1 MIETNRRGALGLAAT
16 LPFAGALAT
25 SAGRA
30 MAATATPEA
39 ADKPAWNLTDL
50 YPTPEAWEAARQK
63 VLAAL
68 PRLAAYKG
76 TLGQSADSMAK
87 ALDDISAVSKEAD
100 RVQVYAGLLGDADLR
115 VAQNQE
121 RNSLAND
128 MGSALG
134 SAVSWLSPEV
144 LALSKDK
151 VESFIAANETL
162 RRRFA
167 FSLRDTLR
175 TADHTLDA
183 SGEKLLALSGPPL
196 NGPSD
201 IYGQLSSSD
210 IPWPTITLSDGK
222 SVRLDSQGYALNRDA
237 PNRDDRKKVFDAF
250 WGEFNAFKNS
260 MGTTLAAKIRGD
272 VFRTQA
278 RGYKTSLA
286 RAVDGNGIPES
297 VYRTLVSETD
307 AGLPQLHRY
316 FQLRRRMLKL
326 PDIHYYDIYPPLV
339 SLDRTFTLPEMRTTT
354 LAAVAP
360 LGKDYV
366 RRLSAGTAARWMDP
380 RPRRG
385 KSSGAYMNGS
395 AYDVH
400 PYLLLNLGDKYED
413 MSTFAHEWG
422 HAMHTELT
430 RANQPYDLSNYPT
443 FTAEI
448 ASTCNELL
456 LNQYM
461 LGKARTNQEK
471 LFYLGQ
477 RLESLRGTYFRQ
489 TMFAEFELKIHEMA
503 EAGEGLSGDAFSKA
517 YLDLLKRYHGPQF
530 VIDEPYAIEWA
541 YIPHFYRFFYVYQYA
556 TSVTAGTWFAKS
568 ILSGGVAERERYLDV
583 LRAGGSDYPTAILQK
598 AGLDMTSPEP
608 YRALIKGFG
617 ETIDQIEALLT

>member
-1 MIETNRRGALGLAAT
+1 MIETNRRGALGIAAA
-16 LPFAGALAT
+16 LPLAGALAT

-30 MAATATPEA
+30 IAAPAPA
-39 ADKPAWNLTDL
+39 NADKPAWDLTEL
-50 YPTPEAWEAARQK
+50 YPTPDAWDAARQK

-76 TLGQSADSMAK
+76 TLGQNAGAMAK
-87 ALDDISAVSKEAD
+87 ALDDIYTVGKEAD
-100 RVQVYAGLLGDADLR
+100 RIQVYAGLLSDEDVR
-115 VAQNQE
+115 VAANQE
-121 RNSLAND
+121 RNALASD
-128 MGSALG
+128 MASAFGSAI
-134 SAVSWLSPEV
+134 SWLSPEV
-144 LALSKDK
+144 LALGKDK
-151 VESFIAANETL
+151 VESFIGGNDTL
-162 RRRFA
+162 KRRFA
-167 FSLRDTLR
+167 FILRDILR
-175 TADHTLDA
+175 TAEHTLDA
-183 SGEKLLALSGPPL
+183 QGEKLLALAGPPL
-196 NGPSD
+196 GGPSD
-201 IYGQLSSSD
+201 IYGQLTSSD
-210 IPWPTITLSDGK
+210 IPWPTVTLSDGRQQ
-222 SVRLDSQGYALNRDA
+222 RLDSQGYTLTRDA
-237 PNRDDRKKVFDAF
+237 PNREDRKQVFDAF
-250 WGEFNAFKNS
+250 WGKFNEFKNS
-260 MGTTLAAKIRGD
+260 MGTTLAAKVRGD
-272 VFRTQA
+272 VFATEA

-286 RAVDGNGIPES
+286 RAVDHNAIPES

-307 AGLPQLHRY
+307 TGLPQLHRY

-339 SLDRTFTLPEMRTTT
+339 SLDRTFTLEEMRATV

-366 RRLSAGTAARWMDP
+366 RMLAQGTAARWMDP

-385 KSSGAYMNGS
+385 KASGAYMNGS

-422 HAMHTELT
+422 HAMHTQLT
-430 RANQPYDLSNYPT
+430 RQSQPYELSDYPT

-456 LNQYM
+456 LNAYM
-461 LGKARTNQEK
+461 LGKAKTKEEK

-503 EAGEGLSGDAFSKA
+503 ESGEGLSGEAFTKA

-568 ILSGGVAERERYLDV
+568 ILAGGAAERERYLDV
-583 LRAGGSDYPTAILQK
+583 LRAGGSDHPTAILQK
-598 AGLDMTSPEP
+598 AGLDMTKPDP
-608 YRALIKGFG
+608 YRALIAGFG
-617 ETIDQIEALLT
+617 ETIDQIEALLG

>member
-1 MIETNRRGALGLAAT
+1 MIETNRRGALSLAAA
-16 LPFAGALAT
+16 LPLAGALVT
-25 SAGRA
+25 GAGRA
-30 MAATATPEA
+30 MAATPAPLSESSDTPTW
-39 ADKPAWNLTDL
+39 DLTEL
-50 YPTPEAWEAARQK
+50 YPTPEAWDAARLK

-76 TLGQSADSMAK
+76 TLGQSASAMAK
-87 ALDDISAVSKEAD
+87 ALDDISMVSKEAD
-100 RVQVYAGLLGDADLR
+100 RVQVYAGLLSDVDVR
-115 VAQNQE
+115 IAQNQE
-121 RNSLAND
+121 RASLASD

-134 SAVSWLSPEV
+134 SATSWLSPEI
-144 LALSKDK
+144 LALGKDK
-151 VESFIAANETL
+151 VESFIAADPTL

-167 FSLRDTLR
+167 FGLRDTLR
-175 TADHTLDA
+175 TAEHTLDA
-183 SGEKLLALSGPPL
+183 QGEKLLALSGPAL
-196 NGPSD
+196 GGPSD
-201 IYGQLSSSD
+201 IYNQLSASD
-210 IPWPTITLSDGK
+210 IPWPTITLSTGA

-237 PNRDDRKKVFDAF
+237 PNREDRKRVFDAF

-260 MGTTLAAKIRGD
+260 LGTTLASKVRGD
-272 VFRTQA
+272 TFRTQA

-339 SLDRTFTLPEMRTTT
+339 SLDRTFTLPQMRATT
-354 LAAVAP
+354 LAALAP

-413 MSTFAHEWG
+413 VRTFAHEWG

-430 RANQPYDLSNYPT
+430 RAKPALRTVRLPNVHRRDRLHLQRAAAQPL
-443 FTAEI
+443 
-448 ASTCNELL
+448 
-456 LNQYM
+456 
-461 LGKARTNQEK
+461 
-471 LFYLGQ
+471 
-477 RLESLRGTYFRQ
+477 
-489 TMFAEFELKIHEMA
+489 H
-503 EAGEGLSGDAFSKA
+503 
-517 YLDLLKRYHGPQF
+517 
-530 VIDEPYAIEWA
+530 
-541 YIPHFYRFFYVYQYA
+541 
-556 TSVTAGTWFAKS
+556 
-568 ILSGGVAERERYLDV
+568 AERSQD
-583 LRAGGSDYPTAILQK
+583 D
-598 AGLDMTSPEP
+598 
-608 YRALIKGFG
+608 
-617 ETIDQIEALLT
+617 

>member
-16 LPFAGALAT
+16 LPLAFT
-25 SAGRA
+25 AGRA
-30 MAATATPEA
+30 IAAPAMPEA
-39 ADKPAWNLTDL
+39 SDKPAWDLADL
-50 YPTPEAWEAARQK
+50 YPTPEAWDAARRK

-68 PRLAAYKG
+68 PRLSAYKG
-76 TLGQSADSMAK
+76 TLGASAEAMAK
-87 ALDDISAVSKEAD
+87 ALDGISMVNKEAD
-100 RVQVYAGLLGDADLR
+100 RVQVYAGLLSDQDVR

-121 RNSLAND
+121 RASLAGD
-128 MGSALG
+128 MGSALA
-134 SAVSWLSPEV
+134 SATSWLSPEV
-144 LALSKDK
+144 LGLGKAK
-151 VESFIAANETL
+151 VEGFIAANETL

-167 FSLRDTLR
+167 FGLRDTLR

-183 SGEKLLALSGPPL
+183 QGEKLLALSGPPL
-196 NGPSD
+196 GGPSD
-201 IYGQLSSSD
+201 IYGQLSASD

-237 PNRDDRKKVFDAF
+237 PNREDRRRVFDAF

-260 MGTTLAAKIRGD
+260 MGTTLAAKVRGD

-286 RAVDGNGIPES
+286 RAVDGNGVPES

-307 AGLPQLHRY
+307 TGLPQLHRY

-339 SLDRTFTLPEMRTTT
+339 SLDRTFTLAEMRATT
-354 LAAVAP
+354 LAATAP
-360 LGKDYV
+360 LGKEYGQ
-366 RRLSAGTAARWMDP
+366 LMAEGTAARWMDP

-400 PYLLLNLGDKYED
+400 PYLLLNLGDKYD
-413 MSTFAHEWG
+413 DLSTYAHEWG
-422 HAMHTELT
+422 HAIHTQLT
-430 RANQPYDLSNYPT
+430 RKSQPYELSNYPT

-461 LGKARTNQEK
+461 LDRARTNQEK

-556 TSVTAGTWFAKS
+556 TSITAGTWFAKS
-568 ILSGGVAERERYLDV
+568 ILGGGAAERERYLDV
-583 LRAGGSDYPTAILQK
+583 LRAGGSDYPTAILDK
-598 AGLDMTSPEP
+598 AGLDMTKPEP
-608 YRALIKGFG
+608 YRALIAVFG
-617 ETIDQIEALLT
+617 ETMDQIEALLG